1 MCRLSVEEG
10 IEEYWV
16 NLEVFVEI
24 TKKNVLSYLVDSV
37 LLFAKL
43 CAGRNIETSAPISKV
58 MTHDLVFSV
67 ICNQGLPAQLRTAF
81 CQLYLN
87 LYVDVKPYE
96 KVRRKGAIDKWC
108 AERRGRGMLSDI
120 LAGHI
125 LELYSSVVQ
134 SGSKGIDD
142 WNRAWEKHV

>member
-1 MCRLSVEEG
+1 MDACRLSVEEG
-10 IEEYWV
+10 TEEYWV
-16 NLEVFVEI
+16 TLEVFVEI

-96 KVRRKGAIDKWC
+96 KVRRNEWRAKREG
-108 AERRGRGMLSDI
+108 ELNDI
-120 LAGHI
+120 IAGHI

-134 SGSKGIDD
+134 FGS
-142 WNRAWEKHV
+142 